1 MLVPQKLCIELQCIT
16 ISYLVAFGEDGQSYG
31 GSRILILE
39 NDHIFQ
45 KFGKKSLHKTVPKRV
60 IKA

>member
-45 KFGKKSLHKTVPKRV
+45 KFGKKVY
-60 IKA
+60 IKQFPRE